1 MIIIRSWNGE
11 TACMYVCICNGI
23 KESELR
29 HLAQGGAETTEQ
41 AYAALG
47 IQPDCAECVGFA
59 QNIIDEELGLS
70 AKTG

>member
-1 MIIIRSWNGE
+1 MIIILNSNEG

-29 HLAQGGAETTEQ
+29 HLAQGGAETAEQ
-41 AYAALG
+41 AYTALG
-47 IQPDCAECVGFA
+47 IQPDCAKCVGFA
-59 QNIIDEELGLS
+59 QSIIDEELRLF